1 MRIRRLCANRLQHRI
16 SHRSVIERSDNA
28 PRAVD
33 LEIARCPDDRSPHI
47 TGEDCVVS
55 SQFADQ
61 AADIL
66 GMNNL
71 AVRTALRQGV
81 EVSARSIIVT
91 QRFAEMT

>member
-1 MRIRRLCANRLQHRI
+1 MRIRRLCADRLQHRI
-16 SHRSVIERSDNA
+16 SHRSVIERSDYA

-47 TGEDCVVS
+47 AGEDGVVS

-61 AADIL
+61 AGDIL
-66 GMNNL
+66 GMNKI

-81 EVSARSIIVT
+81 EVSARCLVIN
-91 QRFAEMT
+91 QCFAEMS